1 MYLRA
6 LLVFALLIPFHALSL
21 NFSSTFLRLNCPQR
35 GLVEVILHV
44 YDHTQERWRGHFET
58 GAGHKRAG
66 DTEMIPFANGDILFH
81 CGEVINSARFEE
93 GRKIGESL
101 ILRAVE
107 GLGPFCTAWRKM
119 QIYE

>member
-21 NFSSTFLRLNCPQR
+21 NFSSTFLRLNCPQK

-81 CGEVINSARFEE
+81 SVSSDAFSYLYDGET
-93 GRKIGESL
+93 
-101 ILRAVE
+101 ILRHCVKLDE
-107 GLGPFCTAWRKM
+107 RPVYPSF
-119 QIYE
+119 

>member
-35 GLVEVILHV
+35 GLVEIILHV
-44 YDHTQERWRGHFET
+44 YDHTQERWQGHFET

-66 DTEMIPFANGDILFH
+66 DTEIIPFANGDILFH
-81 CGEVINSARFEE
+81 SLSSDAFSYLYDGEN
-93 GRKIGESL
+93 
-101 ILRAVE
+101 ILRH
-107 GLGPFCTAWRKM
+107 
-119 QIYE
+119 